1 MPYYFSR
8 KNGKHNPKT
17 LLVVDYISLQDR
29 GLLTPDTANC
39 GFKIYA
45 SRDNQDQVPVFTTE
59 EEYIARLKQYFT
71 LLIGCNVLRDI
82 GLAHLDPIHHPTTP
96 APLRKMA
103 SSRRPSVRI
112 NGLESVEEDVV
123 ASTVP
128 KAPVVPTISNLASPP
143 SSASPQRGVAK
154 MNMLRRMRPP
164 PFQHAWTFY
173 HDKHADHGNY
183 EGRLTLLLENI
194 ITLKPFWEAY
204 NSFPLDRLQMKDS
217 VHFFKR
223 GVKPVWEDPRNVKGG
238 AWTFRV
244 PKDKSEE
251 TWKEILL
258 LAVGEQ
264 FADAIQPKDDLCGI
278 SLSVRFN
285 SNLIMIWNRD
295 GTAQAS
301 IDGIRDVVL
310 NNLSPEIRPKDNSYY
325 YKQHSDHAGFSE
337 VVAKAAE
344 AALIS
349 GKIEEARVR
358 DGEVERMIMEEEEL
372 EAEEAEK
379 SRKRSQT
386 VT

>member
-8 KNGKHNPKT
+8 KNGKHSPKT

-29 GLLTPDTANC
+29 GLLTPDTADC

-45 SRDNQDQVPVFTTE
+45 SNQDQVPAFTTE

-71 LLIGCNVLRDI
+71 LLIGCNVLRTI
-82 GLAHLDPIHHPTTP
+82 GLAHLDPLHRPISNLSPFK
-96 APLRKMA
+96 KMA

-123 ASTVP
+123 APTVAS
-128 KAPVVPTISNLASPP
+128 APANPSISSLISPP

-164 PFQHAWTFY
+164 PFQHAWAFY
-173 HDKHADHGNY
+173 HDKHSDHGNY

-264 FADAIQPKDDLCGI
+264 FADVIQPKDDLCGI

-310 NNLSPEIRPKDNSYY
+310 QNLSPALQPKENSYY
-325 YKQHSDHAGFSE
+325 YKPHSDHAGFSE
-337 VVAKAAE
+337 VVARAAE

-349 GKIEEARVR
+349 GKIEEAEVK

>member
-8 KNGKHNPKT
+8 KNGKSNPKT

-29 GLLTPDTANC
+29 GLLSPDTANC

-45 SRDNQDQVPVFTTE
+45 SRENQDQVPVFTTE
-59 EEYIARLKQYFT
+59 EEYIARVKQYFS
-71 LLIGCNVLRDI
+71 LLIGCNVLKAI
-82 GLAHLDPIHHPTTP
+82 GLGHLDPICHPIAP
-96 APLRKMA
+96 SPLRKMA

-123 ASTVP
+123 A
-128 KAPVVPTISNLASPP
+128 PTFPTNPAIPSISNITSPP
-143 SSASPQRGVAK
+143 SSASPHRGVAK

-173 HDKHADHGNY
+173 HDKHSDHGNY

-264 FADAIQPKDDLCGI
+264 FADVIQPSKP
-278 SLSVRFN
+278 SLSSANKPLTASHRRRPLRHLPF
-285 SNLIMIWNRD
+285 
-295 GTAQAS
+295 GTLQQQPHH
-301 IDGIRDVVL
+301 D
-310 NNLSPEIRPKDNSYY
+310 
-325 YKQHSDHAGFSE
+325 
-337 VVAKAAE
+337 
-344 AALIS
+344 
-349 GKIEEARVR
+349 
-358 DGEVERMIMEEEEL
+358 L
-372 EAEEAEK
+372 EP
-379 SRKRSQT
+379 
-386 VT
+386 